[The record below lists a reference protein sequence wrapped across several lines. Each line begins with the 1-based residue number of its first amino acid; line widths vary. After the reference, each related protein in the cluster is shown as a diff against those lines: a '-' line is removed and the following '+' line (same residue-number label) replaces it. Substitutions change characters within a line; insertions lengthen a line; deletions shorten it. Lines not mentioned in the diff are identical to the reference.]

1 MIGLRQELWPTLSV
15 ARDAKDAKEDRR
27 FQRIGPNLYRRDSHG
42 TIYAR
47 TKLDDK
53 RIWRSTG
60 TDEAATARKVFK
72 EWHSQQVLRN
82 HGVEPPVAALERRRY
97 TVNQAIDSYIA
108 AGIPD
113 RKMRRKKLSTIETET
128 KSFQR
133 LRPYFGHRAA
143 VGLKPADCDAYRDW
157 RMSGGYKW
165 QRGQKN
171 PKEVKSRAGNRLV
184 DIELQ
189 SLGNVLELAKRQQ
202 KIRINPLRDRVRY
215 HSEEDTRHCREV
227 APTPQQLEMIERAF
241 RLKGKEVQA
250 DLTIFLAGTG
260 LRINEARCLDWE
272 AVDWK
277 EGLIHVQREKRGIN
291 PWVPIL
297 EEMETHLRSMQAKA
311 TSHLLFPS
319 SRDPSRAIAYST
331 FARSL
336 TQICRDLGIKLVTPH
351 GLRSY
356 IVTQCRQ
363 AGLTDAE
370 IAMLIGDKSGPAI
383 ISTTYGDVRP
393 DHLLAQTKR
402 VRLRARKD
410 D

>member
-1 MIGLRQELWPTLSV
+1 MIV
-15 ARDAKDAKEDRR
+15 ALDTKDGREERR
-27 FQRIGPNLYRRDSHG
+27 FERLGPNLYRRGAHG

-47 TKLDDK
+47 AKLDGK

-60 TDEAATARKVFK
+60 TDEAATARKVFR

-82 HGVEPPVAALERRRY
+82 HGVESPVAALERRRL

-108 AGIPD
+108 AGFPD
-113 RKMRRKKLSTIETET
+113 RKMRRKKPSTVETET

-133 LRPYFGHRAA
+133 LRPFFGHRAA
-143 VGLKPADCDAYRDW
+143 VGLKPVDCDEYRDW

-165 QRGQKN
+165 QRGIKD

-184 DIELQ
+184 DLELQ
-189 SLGNVLELAKRQQ
+189 TLGNVLELAKRQQ

-215 HSEEDTRHCREV
+215 HCEEDTRHCREV
-227 APTPQQLEMIERAF
+227 APTPQQLEMMERTL

-250 DLTIFLAGTG
+250 DCMMFLAGTG

-272 AVDWK
+272 VVDWK
-277 EGLIHVQREKRGIN
+277 EGLIHVKREKRGIN

-297 EEMETHLRSMQAKA
+297 EEMETHLRSMQARA

-319 SRDPSRAIAYST
+319 SKDPARAIAYST

-336 TQICRDLGIKLVTPH
+336 TQVCRDLGTKHVTPH
-351 GLRSY
+351 GLRSHF
-356 IVTQCRQ
+356 VTQCRQ
-363 AGLTDAE
+363 SGLTDAE

-393 DHLLAQTKR
+393 NHLFAQAKR
-402 VRLRARKD
+402 VRLRARQD